1 MKTETD
7 MPTPLFPED
16 LTPGSRDL
24 CLAMQRRS
32 AISTPFGWRL
42 ELSRGRVNRRPTT
55 SAVYP
60 SALAKLIGLGLAET
74 TKAEQSIGPPIMRA
88 NLTAAGRSMAKR
100 LGKRQVLRR

>member
-1 MKTETD
+1 MLR
-7 MPTPLFPED
+7 PLYPED
-16 LTPGSRDL
+16 MTPGSRDL

-60 SALAKLIGLGLAET
+60 TALAKLIGFGLAET
-74 TKAEQSIGPPIMRA
+74 EKAEQSHGPPKMRA
-88 NLTAAGRSMAKR
+88 RLTDAGRSMAKR
-100 LGKRQVLRR
+100 LGKRRA